1 MDGHIVS
8 TGRVLGVFRKP
19 HAEPDDIRKWPEP
32 WVEVGPHG
40 VVGDYHAGPH
50 KLHPRPDPTRPNLRQ
65 VTVVSQELLDWV
77 EDTLGVCLRPGDLG
91 ENVLVEG
98 LGDLAAVP
106 AGDLLVFE
114 GGAVLVV
121 TGPNAPCHKVNRYHP
136 ALREHLIGRRGLIAR
151 VYRPGRIGVGD
162 AVLWV
167 RASTDVDGPT
177 GPGGS

>member
-1 MDGHIVS
+1 M
-8 TGRVLGVFRKP
+8 RFCCQLR
-19 HAEPDDIRKWPEP
+19 PEP

-50 KLHPRPDPTRPNLRQ
+50 QRHPRLDPSRPNLRQ
-65 VTVVSQELLDWV
+65 VTVVAQELLDWV
-77 EDTLGVCLRPGDLG
+77 ADTLGVCLRPGDLG

-98 LGDLAAVP
+98 LGDLTAV
-106 AGDLLVFE
+106 ASGDLLVFE

-136 ALREHLIGRRGLIAR
+136 ALREYLKGRRGLTAR
-151 VYRPGRIGVGD
+151 VYRPGRIGAGD

-167 RASTDVDGPT
+167 RAPEE
-177 GPGGS
+177 

>member
-1 MDGHIVS
+1 MDGQVVG

-19 HAEPDDIRKWPEP
+19 HPEPDDIRKWPEP
-32 WVEVGPHG
+32 WVEVGPDG
-40 VVGDYHAGPH
+40 VVGDYHAGPY
-50 KLHPRPDPTRPNLRQ
+50 KRHPRVDPTRPNLRQ
-65 VTVVSQELLDWV
+65 LTIVSQELLDWV
-77 EDTLGVCLRPGDLG
+77 ASTLGVRLQPGDLG

-98 LGDLAAVP
+98 LGDLTAVSS
-106 AGDLLVFE
+106 GDLLVFE

-136 ALREHLIGRRGLIAR
+136 ALREHLVGRRGLTAR
-151 VYRPGRIGVGD
+151 VYRTGRIGVGD

-167 RASTDVDGPT
+167 RAPAGDGGPA